1 MKFGSWNELVS
12 QSYIKMS
19 KFDQGLKLNFLC
31 MNYILSHKG
40 LIPGKTSLLLN
51 GFCLIVLFLF
61 LALPS
66 NGQFPLKVM
75 TFNIRYNNPADSIY
89 NWDHR
94 KDMVYEV
101 FLKYKPDLA
110 GLQEVLYTQLTGLRD
125 TLKEYS
131 SFGVGRD
138 DGNKAGE
145 FAPIFYKTSRFSKVD
160 GAYFWLSKTPDLPGS
175 KSWHAACTRIVTWL
189 MLRDRQSGQLF
200 FIFNTHFDHA
210 SEEARVE
217 SARLLRKKID
227 EIISGRPVIVCG
239 DFNSTASDS
248 AYRLLTQKSVPGFLT
263 DTRVSLPDS
272 VKQPSYSF
280 IGFPFH
286 PEEGNLIDF
295 IFTRNAQAWNVK
307 TQLIITDNRNGLY
320 PSDHLP
326 VITEFLVKGLK

>member
-1 MKFGSWNELVS
+1 
-12 QSYIKMS
+12 MS
-19 KFDQGLKLNFLC
+19 CYHKVTLIMIKFDQVFEINFRIMHYPLV
-31 MNYILSHKG
+31 YKTILSVKDCRF
-40 LIPGKTSLLLN
+40 LKIPVLLFFFIILS
-51 GFCLIVLFLF
+51 F
-61 LALPS
+61 PS
-66 NGQFPLKVM
+66 VAQFPLSVM

-94 KDMVYEV
+94 KGMVYDV

-110 GLQEVLYTQLTGLRD
+110 GLQEVLYSQLTDLSD
-125 TLKEYS
+125 TLKGYS
-131 SFGVGRD
+131 HFGAGRD
-138 DGNKAGE
+138 DGDKAGE
-145 FAPIFYKTSRFSKVD
+145 FACIFYKTSRFTRVD
-160 GAYFWLSKTPDLPGS
+160 QANFWLSKTPDIPGS
-175 KSWHAACTRIVTWL
+175 KSWHTACTRMVSWM

-210 SEEARVE
+210 SEEARIE
-217 SARLLRKKID
+217 SAKLLRKQID
-227 EIISGRPVIVCG
+227 EITSGRPVIVCG

-248 AYRLLTQKSVPGFLT
+248 AYKILTRKSVPGFLT
-263 DTRVSLPDS
+263 DTRASLNDS

-280 IGFPFH
+280 VGFPFH